1 MTLPGPGRFP
11 YSAIVDRP
19 DFDWPGGKRLAV
31 YIALNLEHF
40 AFGEGL
46 GAELAPGGPQPD
58 VLNWAW
64 REYGNR
70 VGVWR
75 MLDLFRQYEI
85 PLAILV
91 NSEIYDHCPEVMDA
105 FRARGD
111 EVVGHGRANAE
122 RQGILSEAEE
132 NTLIK
137 ESTGVLTEQE
147 GRPPKGWLGP
157 WIPESA
163 ITPDLLEENGY
174 EYVLDW
180 CMDDQPIWMKTRS
193 GGRILSIP
201 YAQELNDIPQIVAR
215 KLEGEQFADMVV
227 SGFKRQMMNAEK
239 QPIIFSVCLHA
250 YLMGQAHRLESLER
264 ILDTISRNTEKTWLT
279 RPGDIALAFKALSAK

>member
-1 MTLPGPGRFP
+1 MSLPGPGRFP

-19 DFDWPGGKRLAV
+19 DFEWPGGKRLAV
-31 YIALNLEHF
+31 YVALNLEHF
-40 AFGEGL
+40 AFGSGL

-75 MLDLFRQYEI
+75 MLDLFRAYEI
-85 PLAILV
+85 PLAVLV
-91 NSEIYDHCPEVMDA
+91 NSEIYEHCPEVMDA

-122 RQGILSEAEE
+122 RQGVLSEAEE
-132 NTLIK
+132 ETLIR
-137 ESTGVLTEQE
+137 ESTAILSEHE
-147 GRPPKGWLGP
+147 GRAPRGWLGP
-157 WIPESA
+157 WISESSV
-163 ITPDLLEENGY
+163 TPDLLDEAGY

-180 CMDDQPIWMKTRS
+180 CMDDQPIWMKTRR
-193 GGRILSIP
+193 GGRLLSIP

-215 KLEGEQFADMVV
+215 KIEGDQFADMVI
-227 SGFKRQMMNAEK
+227 SGFHRQLTNARK
-239 QPIIFSVCLHA
+239 QTIIFSVCLHP
-250 YLMGQAHRLESLER
+250 YLMGQAHRLDALER
-264 ILDTISRNTEKTWLT
+264 VLDTISRNAENSWLT
-279 RPGDIALAFKALSAK
+279 RPGDIAAAFKAISD